1 MADATFYYDFS
12 SPYAYFT
19 AHRLARGFPVAV
31 RWQPIL
37 FGGLIGTIGKTPW
50 SMGDGRD
57 AGMRECERRAA
68 ELGLPLTWPHEWP
81 LGTYSV
87 AIVRAALAAGEQGLT
102 REFSLAAF
110 RQGLGR
116 GRDLRDLDVTI
127 AIAREVGADVG
138 ALVAAAERDETKL
151 LVRTVTD
158 AAVADGITGIPT
170 IDVAGQR
177 FWGDDRFDEAVA
189 AASAGADEAT
199 GDAASDCGRC
209 AP

>member
-12 SPYAYFT
+12 SPYAYLT
-19 AHRLARGFPVAV
+19 AHRIAAGFPVAV

-37 FGGLIGTIGKTPW
+37 FGALIGTIGKRPW
-50 SMGDGRD
+50 SMRD
-57 AGMRECERRAA
+57 EREAGMRECERRAA

-87 AIVRAALAAGEQGLT
+87 AIVRAALAADEQRLI

-110 RQGLGR
+110 RQGLGL
-116 GRDLRDLDVTI
+116 GRDLRDLDVVVE
-127 AIAREVGADVG
+127 AAREAGADAG

-151 LVRTVTD
+151 LVRAVTD

-177 FWGDDRFDEAVA
+177 FWGDDRFEDAVA
-189 AASAGADEAT
+189 AAEEAAT
-199 GDAASDCGRC
+199 GEAAT
-209 AP
+209 AV

>member
-1 MADATFYYDFS
+1 MTEATFYYDFS

-19 AHRLARGFPVAV
+19 ANRIARGFPVAV

-50 SMGDGRD
+50 SMQEGRE

-68 ELGLPLTWPHEWP
+68 ALGLPLTWPDEWP

-87 AIVRAALAAGEQGLT
+87 AIVRAALAADEQGLT

-110 RQGLGR
+110 REGLGR
-116 GRDLRDLDVTI
+116 GRDLRDLEVVVEI
-127 AIAREVGADVG
+127 AGEIGADVD
-138 ALVAAAERDETKL
+138 ALIATAERDATKL

-158 AAVADGITGIPT
+158 GAVADGITGIPT

-177 FWGDDRFDEAVA
+177 FWGDDRFDDAVA
-189 AASAGADEAT
+189 AAEATAGESAGEA
-199 GDAASDCGRC
+199 AAI
-209 AP
+209 

>member
-1 MADATFYYDFS
+1 MAEATFYYDFS

-19 AHRLARGFPVAV
+19 AHRIAHGFPVAV

-50 SMGDGRD
+50 SMRD
-57 AGMRECERRAA
+57 ERAAGMRECERRAA
-68 ELGLPLTWPHEWP
+68 ALGLPLTWPDQWP

-87 AIVRAALAAGEQGLT
+87 AIVRAALAAGEQGLV

-110 RQGLGR
+110 REGLGR
-116 GRDLRDLDVTI
+116 GRDLRDLEAVVE
-127 AIAREVGADVG
+127 IARGIGADVD
-138 ALVAAAERDETKL
+138 ALIATAERDATKR

-158 AAVADGITGIPT
+158 RAVTDGITGIPT

-177 FWGDDRFDEAVA
+177 FWGDDRFEDAVA
-189 AASAGADEAT
+189 AAEAAAGESAGEAAT
-199 GDAASDCGRC
+199 V
-209 AP
+209 

>member
-1 MADATFYYDFS
+1 MTEATFYYDFS
-12 SPYAYFT
+12 SPYSYFT
-19 AHRLARGFPVAV
+19 AHRLAAGFPAAV

-37 FGGLIGTIGKTPW
+37 FGGLIGAIGKTPW
-50 SMGDGRD
+50 SVQKGRE

-68 ELGLPLTWPHEWP
+68 ALGLPLVWPHEWP

-87 AIVRAALAAGEQGLT
+87 AIVRAALAADEQGLI

-110 RQGLGR
+110 RHGLGL
-116 GRDLRDLDVTI
+116 GRDLRDFDVVVE
-127 AIAREVGADVG
+127 AAREAGTDVG
-138 ALVAAAERDETKL
+138 ALVATAERDETKR

-158 AAVADGITGIPT
+158 AAVADGVTGIPT

-189 AASAGADEAT
+189 AASSAAG
-199 GDAASDCGRC
+199 
-209 AP
+209 

>member
-1 MADATFYYDFS
+1 MAEATFHYDFS

-19 AHRLARGFPVAV
+19 ANRIARGFPVAV

-50 SMGDGRD
+50 SMREGRE

-68 ELGLPLTWPHEWP
+68 ALGLPLTWPWEWP

-87 AIVRAALAAGEQGLT
+87 AIVRAALAAGEQGLI
-102 REFSLAAF
+102 REFSLGAF
-110 RQGLGR
+110 REGLGR
-116 GRDLRDLDVTI
+116 GRDLRDLDVVVG
-127 AIAREVGADVG
+127 IAREIGADVD
-138 ALVAAAERDETKL
+138 ALVATAESDTTKL

-158 AAVADGITGIPT
+158 QAVADGVTGIPT

-177 FWGDDRFDEAVA
+177 FWGDDRFDDAVA
-189 AASAGADEAT
+189 AAAT
-199 GDAASDCGRC
+199 GDEADAAT
-209 AP
+209 A